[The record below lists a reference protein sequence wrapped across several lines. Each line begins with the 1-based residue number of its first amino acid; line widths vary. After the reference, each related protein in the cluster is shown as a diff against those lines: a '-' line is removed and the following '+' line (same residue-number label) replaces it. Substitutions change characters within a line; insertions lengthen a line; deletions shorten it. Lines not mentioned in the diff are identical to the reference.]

1 MALKH
6 GDIITPPAKDTITA
20 LAFRWNSPRQP
31 GLIAPHDNA
40 TINSYLASG
49 KTFTYLDKVYSMEVS
64 GAGITARKIY
74 DGKIEVTFPSD
85 ASSGDVSI
93 SCTATWTHVVD
104 GVPVGSSP
112 GQETPSPIVVTVRN
126 TQGNPS
132 YNVNYPKGS
141 VERPQSGSVKI
152 GTVTVTVSLRTGE
165 TLPLGMGTQITPLRA
180 SGSIYFQNQKITG
193 NTATADMYLSS
204 STALGNHG
212 FRVYFVTKVDGK
224 TFRVTED
231 FEDVIEVLAVP
242 TDPPVTPDPPDPDD
256 PDPYVPDPFDPDIP
270 PYEPP
275 VLEYHWELRQ
285 ETQITTAL
293 AEPDGSVLWATTETT
308 RYNGEKDL
316 STETLPKKRIDDY
329 LPQPT
334 QVLPIRRV
342 QADLTVIVE
351 DDAAI
356 EALGPIEKSKRV
368 QNIASEGALTAMA
381 YYYGEQCSRCAI
393 RDVETPL
400 MPLVARGD
408 VLEMDGEEWYVE
420 TASHD
425 LASKKS
431 TLRLSKTPSLA
442 EIAEVLESPPQK
454 IERAIVALAKAEA
467 GKVDNATRAKIVAKI
482 DYRTYD
488 ALPIGGNTPIRVN
501 LDRAVH
507 GDLQIGTVVLIGQ
520 PTRR

>member
-6 GDIITPPAKDTITA
+6 GDVVIPPEVDTVHV
-20 LAFRWNSPRQP
+20 LACKGWSSPTQP
-31 GLIAPHDNA
+31 GFVAPFDNDM
-40 TINSYLASG
+40 INSYLAAR
-49 KTFTYLDKVYSMEVS
+49 KTFVYIDKVYSMSVS
-64 GAGITARKIY
+64 GAGITARKIN
-74 DGKIEVTFPSD
+74 DAKMEITFLGD
-85 ASSGDVSI
+85 APSGDVQVSF
-93 SCTATWTHVVD
+93 SATWTHIVD
-104 GVPVGSSP
+104 GYPVGASS
-112 GQETPSPIVVTVRN
+112 GIETPSPVVVTVRN

-141 VERPQSGSVKI
+141 IERPKSGSTKI

-165 TLPLGMGTQITPLRA
+165 TLTLPQITPLRA
-180 SGSIYFQNQKITG
+180 SGSIYFQNQQRTG

-212 FRVYFVTKVDGK
+212 FRVRFVTKVDGK
-224 TFRVTED
+224 TFSVTED
-231 FEDVIEVLAVP
+231 FEDVIEVLAIPV
-242 TDPPVTPDPPDPDD
+242 DPPVTPDPPDPDD

-334 QVLPIRRV
+334 QVLPIKRISIDSAV
-342 QADLTVIVE
+342 AME
-351 DDAAI
+351 DEAAI

-393 RDVETPL
+393 RYVETPL

-408 VLEMDGEEWYVE
+408 LLEMDGDEWHVE

-431 TLRLSKTPSLA
+431 TLRLSKTPSLE
-442 EIAEVLESPPQK
+442 EIAEVLKSPPQK